1 MSTTGF
7 QLVFA
12 TEYMIPSDLAL
23 AGPPHDMGCRGGR
36 NTAQGRQ
43 GGGWAC
49 RRRLLPLLLRLLL
62 DLLLALLLLLHL
74 DLPGR
79 LDHRDTTQVKVG
91 WAQVVLQQWRS

>member
-1 MSTTGF
+1 
-7 QLVFA
+7 
-12 TEYMIPSDLAL
+12 MIPSDLAL
-23 AGPPHDMGCRGGR
+23 AGPPHDMGCRSGR

-43 GGGWAC
+43 GGGWAG
-49 RRRLLPLLLRLLL
+49 RGGNLPLLLPLLLALILA
-62 DLLLALLLLLHL
+62 LLLALLLLLHL